1 MGQKFVPREVFVAS
15 SYMAPVGRY
24 NGREREALSFLEMA
38 EKAGEVFAGSRLRR
52 ADIDAVVVGC
62 QNPVAF
68 SGVDNTAAKIA
79 GVLGISGAKS
89 VLIDT
94 ASSSGASAL
103 EYAYLQIASGRCDHV
118 LALGIQKMSDV
129 PTAQATRIVAGVI
142 DRDEAEFGLTMP
154 ACGALVARS
163 LIERLK
169 LSNEEWTAFS
179 ALLTQRSHRFAARN
193 PDAHLNFEIPVEE
206 YYRQIVNGKNYR
218 YWWPLRYHD
227 FCPMSDGVAAVLLS
241 ATPHEVIVSGVGS
254 ATDIPTIADR
264 PYFHS
269 FPATVRAAA
278 EAYAMAGIKE
288 ITKFAGKIHVNM
300 HDPFNGFG
308 PINMVDLGF
317 IPRRKIVEGLLNDE
331 LTGIK
336 GSFPTNITGGL
347 KGRGHPLGATGM
359 IQIVENHRLI
369 TSGAFQ
375 MGLAHSIGGPIN
387 NNVVTLLE
395 RTSHYRN
402 RPRPEI
408 TNWGLPHL
416 GRLKPKR
423 VNVAELL
430 AGQGEVEGR
439 FVAATTRF
447 DFKTGAPEM
456 IIIIVSCAAGGG
468 RFSFLF
474 GVGGEHYKAV
484 VGLMPGDQVSLERS
498 GEQILVNRIPV
509 RKFYQRTLNGVVELA
524 GTGWKKLT
532 GAGAGSA
539 AATGAGEA
547 AVTETVAGA
556 EVAAATGEEAVS
568 GTEVVAETGAETTAV
583 TKPGTVTGV
592 AAD

>member
-1 MGQKFVPREVFVAS
+1 MICCDSVLIHSRVGGRWQGVFVAVGEDGASPEGVSVEQRFKPREVYVAS
-15 SYMAPVGRY
+15 SYLAPVGRY
-24 NGREREALSFLEMA
+24 NGREREALSFLELA
-38 EKAGEVFAGSRLRR
+38 EKAGELFASSRLRR
-52 ADIDAVVVGC
+52 ADINAVVVGC

-68 SGVDNTAAKIA
+68 SGVDNTAAKVA

-118 LALGIQKMSDV
+118 LAIGIQKMSDV
-129 PTAQATRIVAGVI
+129 PTSKATSIVAGVI

-163 LIERLK
+163 LIERLQ
-169 LSNEEWTAFS
+169 LSTEEWTAFS
-179 ALLTQRSHRFAARN
+179 ALLTQRAHRYAARN
-193 PDAHLNFEIPVEE
+193 PEAHLNFEIPLEE
-206 YYRQIVNGKNYR
+206 YYRQIQNGKNYR

-278 EAYAMAGIKE
+278 EAYAMAGIRN
-288 ITKFAGKIHVNM
+288 ITDFARKIHVNM

-317 IPRRKIVEGLLNDE
+317 VHRRRIVEALLNDE
-331 LTGIK
+331 LTGER

-369 TSGAFQ
+369 MQGGFQ

-395 RTSHYRN
+395 RTSHYRS
-402 RPRPEI
+402 RPHPVVAP
-408 TNWGLPHL
+408 WGLPPL
-416 GRLKPKR
+416 GRLKPKQ
-423 VNVAELL
+423 VNVTELL
-430 AGQGEVEGR
+430 AGQGEVQAR

-447 DFKTGAPEM
+447 HFKNGNPEE
-456 IIIIVSCAAGGG
+456 IVIIVSCLVAGV
-468 RFSFLF
+468 RYSFLF
-474 GVGGEHYKAV
+474 GIGGEHYQQVA
-484 VGLMPGDQVSLERS
+484 LIRTGDPIRLERT
-498 GEQILVNRIPV
+498 GDQILVNRIPI
-509 RKFYQRTLNGVVELA
+509 RKFYRKTVDGVLELA
-524 GTGWKKLT
+524 GSGWKKLT
-532 GAGAGSA
+532 GNS
-539 AATGAGEA
+539 
-547 AVTETVAGA
+547 
-556 EVAAATGEEAVS
+556 
-568 GTEVVAETGAETTAV
+568 
-583 TKPGTVTGV
+583 
-592 AAD
+592 

>member
-1 MGQKFVPREVFVAS
+1 MGQRFVPREVYVAS

-24 NGREREALSFLEMA
+24 NGREREGLSFLEMA
-38 EKAGEVFAGSRLRR
+38 EKAGEVFSGSRLRR
-52 ADIDAVVVGC
+52 QDIDAVVVGC

-68 SGVDNTAAKIA
+68 SGVDNTAAKVA

-163 LIERLK
+163 LMERLK
-169 LSNEEWTAFS
+169 LSEEEWTAFS
-179 ALLTQRSHRFAARN
+179 ALLTQRSHRFAAKN
-193 PDAHLNFEIPVEE
+193 PDAHLNFEIPLEE
-206 YYRQIVNGKNYR
+206 YYRQIVDGKNYR

-278 EAYAMAGIKE
+278 EAYSMAGIRD
-288 ITKFAGKIHVNM
+288 ITRFAGKIHVNM

-308 PINMVDLGF
+308 PVNMVDLGF
-317 IPRRKIVEGLLNDE
+317 VPRRRLVEVLLNDE
-331 LTGIK
+331 ITGLN
-336 GSFPTNITGGL
+336 GAFPTNVTGGL

-375 MGLAHSIGGPIN
+375 AGLAHSIGGPIN

-402 RPRPEI
+402 RPRPEVKS
-408 TNWGLPHL
+408 WGLPQL
-416 GRLKPKR
+416 GHLKPKQ
-423 VNVAELL
+423 VNLAELMG
-430 AGQGEVEGR
+430 APGRMEGR
-439 FVAATTRF
+439 FVTATTRF
-447 DFKTGAPEM
+447 NFKTGAPEAV
-456 IIIIVSCAAGGG
+456 IIVVSCAAAGG
-468 RFSFLF
+468 RYSFLF
-474 GVGGEHYKAV
+474 GIGGEHCDEVAR
-484 VGLMPGDQVSLERS
+484 LAPGDGVTLERN
-498 GEQILVNRIPV
+498 GEEILVNRIPV
-509 RKFYQRTLNGVVELA
+509 RRFYQRTWNGMLELA
-524 GTGWKKLT
+524 GNGWKKLT
-532 GAGAGSA
+532 GGGA
-539 AATGAGEA
+539 
-547 AVTETVAGA
+547 
-556 EVAAATGEEAVS
+556 
-568 GTEVVAETGAETTAV
+568 
-583 TKPGTVTGV
+583 PQP
-592 AAD
+592 

>member
-1 MGQKFVPREVFVAS
+1 MKDAFSPREVYVAS
-15 SYMAPVGRY
+15 SFMAPVGRY
-24 NGREREALSFLEMA
+24 NGKEREALSFLEMA

-52 ADIDAVVVGC
+52 SDIGAVVVGC

-118 LALGIQKMSDV
+118 LAIGIQKMSDV
-129 PTAQATRIVAGVI
+129 STLQATRIVAGVI
-142 DRDEAEFGLTMP
+142 DRDEAEYGLTMP

-163 LIERLK
+163 LVERLK
-169 LSNEEWTAFS
+169 LSDEEWTAFS
-179 ALLTQRSHRFAARN
+179 ALLTQRAHRFAARN
-193 PDAHLNFEIPVEE
+193 PDAHLNFEIPLDE
-206 YYRQIVNGKNYR
+206 YYRQIVSGKNYR

-241 ATPHEVIVSGVGS
+241 ATPHDVVVAGVGS

-278 EAYAMAGIKE
+278 EAYAMAGIRN
-288 ITKFAGKIHVNM
+288 ITDFAGKIHVNM

-317 IPRRKIVEGLLNDE
+317 VSRRRIVRGLLDDE
-331 LTGIK
+331 LTGEN
-336 GSFPTNITGGL
+336 GAFPTNVTGGL

-369 TSGAFQ
+369 TGGRFE

-395 RTSHYRN
+395 RTRHYRN
-402 RPRPEI
+402 RARPAI
-408 TNWGLPHL
+408 SPWGLPPL
-416 GRLKPKR
+416 GKMKPKEVR
-423 VNVAELL
+423 VGELFS
-430 AGQGEVEGR
+430 GETEVEGR

-447 DFKTGAPEM
+447 DYKSGEPEA
-456 IIIIVSCAAGGG
+456 IVIIVSCELNGG
-468 RFSFLF
+468 RYSFLF
-474 GVGGEHYKAV
+474 GTSGEHHGQVA
-484 VGLMPGDQVSLERS
+484 GLRSGDRVSLERS
-498 GEQILVNRIPV
+498 GEQILVNRMPV
-509 RKFYQRTLNGVVELA
+509 KRFYQRTVDGMLELA
-524 GTGWKKLT
+524 GAGWKRLT
-532 GAGAGSA
+532 GNG
-539 AATGAGEA
+539 
-547 AVTETVAGA
+547 
-556 EVAAATGEEAVS
+556 AVS
-568 GTEVVAETGAETTAV
+568 H
-583 TKPGTVTGV
+583 
-592 AAD
+592 

>member
-1 MGQKFVPREVFVAS
+1 MVCCDSILIDNKVGGRWQAVFVASGQGAPSQGGIVGQAFVPREVYVAS

-38 EKAGEVFAGSRLRR
+38 EKAGEVFAASRLRR

-68 SGVDNTAAKIA
+68 SGVDNTAAKVA

-154 ACGALVARS
+154 ACGALVARA

-169 LSNEEWTAFS
+169 LSMEEWTAFS
-179 ALLTQRSHRFAARN
+179 ALLTQRAHRYAAQN
-193 PDAHLNFEIPVEE
+193 PEAHLNFEIPLEE

-241 ATPHEVIVSGVGS
+241 ATPHEVVVSGVGS

-278 EAYAMAGIKE
+278 EAYAMAGIRD
-288 ITKFAGKIHVNM
+288 ITRFAGKIHVNM

-317 IPRRKIVEGLLNDE
+317 IPRRRMVEGLLNDE
-331 LTGIK
+331 LTGLK

-369 TSGAFQ
+369 ISGAFQ

-395 RTSHYRN
+395 RTRHYRG
-402 RPRPEI
+402 RKRPEI
-408 TNWGLPHL
+408 TSWGLPPL
-416 GRLKPKR
+416 GRMKPKE
-423 VNVAELL
+423 VNLAELL
-430 AGQGEVEGR
+430 TGQTELEGR
-439 FVAATTRF
+439 FVAATTRY
-447 DFKTGAPEM
+447 DYRTGAPEA
-456 IIIIVSCAAGGG
+456 IILIVSCAMAGG

-474 GVGGEHYKAV
+474 GVGGEHYREV
-484 VGLMPGDQVSLERS
+484 VRLAPGDRVSLEKG
-498 GEQILVNRIPV
+498 GEGILVNRIPV
-509 RKFYQRTLNGVVELA
+509 RRFYQRTLDGVLELA
-524 GTGWKKLT
+524 GSGWKKLT
-532 GAGAGSA
+532 GAGAG
-539 AATGAGEA
+539 
-547 AVTETVAGA
+547 
-556 EVAAATGEEAVS
+556 
-568 GTEVVAETGAETTAV
+568 
-583 TKPGTVTGV
+583 GV
-592 AAD
+592 